1 MTPNSAETHDWQGV
15 QKMNILRKVFKLSNF
30 TTEKGVT
37 KMQSKISILFYAKRS
52 KTTTDGLVP
61 IYLRIT
67 IDGQRIEQSTNR
79 FVDPLKWSK
88 EQGKMKS
95 QSEEARILNTYLD
108 ILKGNIYN
116 MQKELIHDGNE
127 ANYENFRN
135 KFFGIEE
142 RKKMLVPIFEDHNQK
157 VEALLNQEFAPG
169 TLERYKT
176 SLKHTIDF
184 LKWKYNVSDIDIKK
198 IDHVFVTEYEFY
210 LRSVRK
216 CANNTAVKYIKNFGK
231 IIRICIANGWIDK
244 NPFANFKSKV
254 KEVERVFLVEE
265 ELEVMANKEI
275 KFERLA
281 LVRDIFLFSCYT
293 GLAYIDVKQ
302 LSNLNINIGIDG
314 FKWIFTN
321 RQKTDTK
328 SNIPLLPMAE
338 EIITKYK
345 DHPQC
350 INQGKLLPILSN
362 QKMNAYLKELADMC
376 GIQKE
381 LTFHIARHTFAT
393 SVTLTN
399 GVPIESVSKMLG
411 HKNLRTTQH
420 YAKILDKKVSED
432 MQILRLKL
440 GVKNSEVKLTNTAG

>member
-1 MTPNSAETHDWQGV
+1 
-15 QKMNILRKVFKLSNF
+15 
-30 TTEKGVT
+30 
-37 KMQSKISILFYAKRS
+37 MQSKISILFYAKRS

-88 EQGKMKS
+88 EQGKMKG

-302 LSNLNINIGIDG
+302 LSSLNINIGIDG

-338 EIITKYK
+338 EIIAKYK